1 MKKFDFNNKKIL
13 VVEDTETSS
22 RFFDAALSR
31 TNATLLWAQDG
42 DEAIEVFDSNDIDL
56 VLLDLNLFTTSGFDV
71 LRHIRSKDK
80 NTPVIVQTAYI
91 LAGEEQTSFDL
102 GASDFIAKP
111 IKLNHLLET
120 VHKFLR
126 NNNEQEV
133 ELKA

>member
-42 DEAIEVFDSNDIDL
+42 DEAIEVFDNNDVDL

-71 LRHIRSKDK
+71 LRHIRLKDK

-91 LAGEEQTSFDL
+91 LAGEEQTSFEL

-120 VHKFLR
+120 VHKFLG
-126 NNNEQEV
+126 NKNEQEV
-133 ELKA
+133 GLEA